1 MIPSTKTTKKGG
13 WRGPGTRLRLAVLIG
28 VVFNPFVLF
37 TTLFAATAFA
47 EAETRDALLYVGVE
61 LLIVGAMVI
70 YLLVLRYKNSSGF
83 WLPVKEERMIP
94 AFVLL
99 ALGVAT
105 VTLLDTVVAPP
116 DLIRLTIAMLITAS
130 LVTVATLW
138 IKASAHVAV
147 ASHCAVAALTSIH
160 LPGLFFLA
168 LVPLIIWARLTERAH
183 TPAETAVGAFAGAS
197 IAAIAALV

>member
-1 MIPSTKTTKKGG
+1 MIPPTRKG
-13 WRGPGTRLRLAVLIG
+13 WRGSWERVRLAVLVG
-28 VVFNPFVLF
+28 AVFNPFVLF
-37 TTLFAATAFA
+37 TALFAATAFA
-47 EAETRDALLYVGVE
+47 EADLRDALLYVGVE
-61 LLIVGAMVI
+61 LIVIGTLVI

-83 WLPVKEERMIP
+83 WLPAKEERMIP

-116 DLIRLTIAMLITAS
+116 DLIRLTIAMLVTAS

-147 ASHCAVAALTSIH
+147 ASHCAVAALTSIY
-160 LPGLFFLA
+160 LPGLVFLA
-168 LVPLIIWARLTERAH
+168 LVPLIMWARLTERAH
-183 TPAETAVGAFAGAS
+183 TPAEVTVGALAGAS
-197 IAAIAALV
+197 IAAIAALI

>member
-1 MIPSTKTTKKGG
+1 MPSTKKGG
-13 WRGPGTRLRLAVLIG
+13 SRGPEARLRLAVLVGAI
-28 VVFNPFVLF
+28 FNPFVLF
-37 TTLFAATAFA
+37 TALFAATAFA
-47 EAETRDALLYVGVE
+47 EAEPRAAMLYVGVE
-61 LLIVGAMVI
+61 LIIIGALVI
-70 YLLVLRYKNSSGF
+70 YLLVLRYRNSSGF

-116 DLIRLTIAMLITAS
+116 DLIRLTIAMLVTAS

-147 ASHCAVAALTSIH
+147 ASHCAVAALTSIY
-160 LPGLFFLA
+160 LPGLVFLA
-168 LVPLIIWARLTERAH
+168 LVPLIIWARITERAH
-183 TPAETAVGAFAGAS
+183 TPAEVAVGAFAGAS
-197 IAAIAALV
+197 IAAVAALI